1 LVLSVDRQLEFAF
14 LKVFLNVLQEQ
25 LSIVTVIQVLEQLV
39 HIGLHLGQMTLGIV
53 TVLWS
58 DLGITAGQ

>member
-1 LVLSVDRQLEFAF
+1 
-14 LKVFLNVLQEQ
+14 VFLNVLQEQ
-25 LSIVTVIQVLEQLV
+25 LSIVTAIQVLEQLV